1 LQSANESVHHVLV
14 DVVVD
19 DDDDDD
25 DDGMSGP
32 FQARDSS
39 LIMTNAVV
47 RLDSFLRHE
56 NWWP

>member
-1 LQSANESVHHVLV
+1 MLV